1 MCLTQPATVLEVRPA
16 VLVVELAGRREI
28 VSRVLVPEVEVGDDV
43 LVGLGRALNVLT
55 PQEATR
61 LREIL
66 APITSAP
73 LDPA

>member
-1 MCLTQPATVLEVRPA
+1 
-16 VLVVELAGRREI
+16 
-28 VSRVLVPEVEVGDDV
+28 VLVPEVEVGDDV